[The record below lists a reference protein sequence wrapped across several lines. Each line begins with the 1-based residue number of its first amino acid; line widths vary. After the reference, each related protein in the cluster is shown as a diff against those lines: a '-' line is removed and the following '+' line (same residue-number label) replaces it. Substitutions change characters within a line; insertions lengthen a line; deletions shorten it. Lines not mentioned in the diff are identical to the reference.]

1 MHMLQTDFV
10 PQLMTA
16 QLPIGTQWFMQ
27 DSATA
32 HTANI
37 VLDFLN
43 TIFGPHIMSHCY
55 TEGHN

>member
-10 PQLMTA
+10 PQLMKA

-27 DSATA
+27 DSATP

-37 VLDFLN
+37 VLDLLN
-43 TIFGPHIMSHCY
+43 TVFGPHIKSHC
-55 TEGHN
+55 